1 MKGQV
6 STELLI
12 IVAVVL
18 LIFIPLLVLV
28 YFKASEATEQMN
40 NYQAELTVFR
50 LAYMAN
56 SVGNLGEG
64 AKVYS
69 DVYIPA
75 NTKTLKIRSVERG
88 GEIVLTLKTNHG
100 DTEIMQI
107 IKPIVAENKT
117 YTLRQGWARFEIN
130 HKKLA
135 TGESAV
141 VINKK

>member
-28 YFKASEATEQMN
+28 YFKSAEATEQMN

-69 DVYIPA
+69 DVFIPPNA
-75 NTKTLKIRSVERG
+75 KTLKIRSVERG
-88 GEIVLTLKTNHG
+88 GEIVMTLRTNHG
-100 DTEIMQI
+100 DSEVLQI
-107 IKPIVAENKT
+107 VKPMIAENKT
-117 YTLRQGWARFEIN
+117 YNLRQGWVRFEIV
-130 HKKLA
+130 HKKL
-135 TGESAV
+135 TNGESAV
-141 VINKK
+141 VIGKK